1 MNPLDL
7 FKPNPYT
14 YKSPEVPKVPAS
26 KPQEAVVAPGLS
38 SPTQLGEGL
47 REQAWQDAYRTD
59 WSQRRGIDNGV
70 YGRMRMAPLL
80 REEARTGSQIRV
92 DENKA
97 IRNNYTDNQLRLGGQ
112 TFNQGLTVAD
122 RYVGLGKDT
131 NDRVSTAVTGEQTND
146 AARLQ
151 LMRDVLMKPKG
162 FTETLFELTGAIAPI
177 VSLFV

>member
-1 MNPLDL
+1 M
-7 FKPNPYT
+7 
-14 YKSPEVPKVPAS
+14 
-26 KPQEAVVAPGLS
+26 
-38 SPTQLGEGL
+38 GEGL

-97 IRNNYTDNQLRLGGQ
+97 IRDNYTDNQLRLGGQ

-131 NDRVSTAVTGEQTND
+131 SDRVSTAVTGEQTND

-151 LMRDVLMKPKG
+151 LMPKG

>member
-7 FKPNPYT
+7 FKPSRYT

-38 SPTQLGEGL
+38 SPTRMGEGL
-47 REQAWQDAYRTD
+47 GEQAWQDAYRTD

-92 DENKA
+92 EENSANLK
-97 IRNNYTDNQLRLGGQ
+97 NYTDNQLRLGGQ